1 MEDGI
6 ECQVHA
12 YTWISASN
20 RLAVRGP
27 ESSRTPPLKL
37 SETIGEAV
45 GVLMVR
51 EESDGVKVGVIIDG
65 VSPVFLAKG
74 EYAYFREEDLL
85 FRFDIRLGFRGGT
98 VLMPG

>member
-27 ESSRTPPLKL
+27 ESSRIPPLPV
-37 SETIGEAV
+37 SETTGEAV
-45 GVLMVR
+45 GVLR
-51 EESDGVKVGVIIDG
+51 EESDGEKVGVINDG

-74 EYAYFREEDLL
+74 EYAYFREEGLL
-85 FRFDIRLGFRGGT
+85 LRLAMRLGFRGGT